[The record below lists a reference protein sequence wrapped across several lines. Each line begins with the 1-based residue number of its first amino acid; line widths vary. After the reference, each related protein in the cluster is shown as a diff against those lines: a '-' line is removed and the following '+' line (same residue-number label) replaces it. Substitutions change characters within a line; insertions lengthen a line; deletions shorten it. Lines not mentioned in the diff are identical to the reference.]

1 MKITR
6 ILRNIYMNT
15 KRHYRRLLLL
25 LAMLFAT
32 TFGMAQTVIVKDS
45 ITNEPIQFVSVYF
58 GNDTGGYTDEKGMI
72 AIPNEA
78 AQIRLSQGVS
88 ANYLH
93 EKFINERLSI
103 GAGIGYNRH
112 EEYKFSAIP
121 VYLSSHYFFLDKRFS
136 PFVNLRVGGFALF
149 NMKNVGTNEKYSL
162 SKEKQGFS
170 LFMSPSVGVKMH
182 ITPSLGIMASI
193 SDEAY
198 LVKAFD
204 VNKNDY
210 ISRLI
215 HNMGI
220 NVGVCFQ
227 IKGW

>member
-1 MKITR
+1 MK
-6 ILRNIYMNT
+6 LLNHN
-15 KRHYRRLLLL
+15 RRYLFLMTML
-25 LAMLFAT
+25 LAA
-32 TFGMAQTVIVKDS
+32 TFGMAQTSFDPDEGCQNVIDV
-45 ITNEPIQFVSVYF
+45 TFAQGL
-58 GNDTGGYTDEKGMI
+58 GNYGDG
-72 AIPNEA
+72 
-78 AQIRLSQGVS
+78 GVS

-93 EKFINERLSI
+93 EKFINERFSI
-103 GAGIGYNRH
+103 GAGIGYNHH
-112 EEYKFSAIP
+112 EKYKFSAIP
-121 VYLSSHYFFLDKRFS
+121 VYLSTHYFFLDRRFS
-136 PFVNLRVGGFALF
+136 PFVNLRIGGFAMF
-149 NMKNVGTNEKYSL
+149 NKDNVGTNEKYSI

-170 LFMSPSVGVKMH
+170 LFMSPSVGVKVH

-210 ISRLI
+210 KSRLI
-215 HNMGI
+215 HSMGI

>member
-1 MKITR
+1 MKPAKAI
-6 ILRNIYMNT
+6 ILF
-15 KRHYRRLLLL
+15 
-25 LAMLFAT
+25 LAVTAPLHIAR
-32 TFGMAQTVIVKDS
+32 AQASFDAGEGCLNVID
-45 ITNEPIQFVSVYF
+45 VSY
-58 GNDTGGYTDEKGMI
+58 
-72 AIPNEA
+72 A
-78 AQIRLSQGVS
+78 QGVGKYGDGGIS

-93 EKFINERLSI
+93 EKFINERFSI
-103 GAGIGYNRH
+103 GAGIGYSHHKN
-112 EEYKFSAIP
+112 YKFSAIP
-121 VYLSSHYFFLDKRFS
+121 IYLSTHYFFLDRKFS

-149 NMKNVGTNEKYSL
+149 NAKNVGSNEKYSL

-170 LFMSPSVGVKMH
+170 LFMSPSVGVKVH

-210 ISRLI
+210 KSRLI
-215 HNMGI
+215 HSMGI

>member
-1 MKITR
+1 
-6 ILRNIYMNT
+6 
-15 KRHYRRLLLL
+15 
-25 LAMLFAT
+25 
-32 TFGMAQTVIVKDS
+32 
-45 ITNEPIQFVSVYF
+45 
-58 GNDTGGYTDEKGMI
+58 
-72 AIPNEA
+72 
-78 AQIRLSQGVS
+78 
-88 ANYLH
+88 
-93 EKFINERLSI
+93 
-103 GAGIGYNRH
+103 
-112 EEYKFSAIP
+112 
-121 VYLSSHYFFLDKRFS
+121 
-136 PFVNLRVGGFALF
+136 
-149 NMKNVGTNEKYSL
+149 MKNVGTNEKYSL

-210 ISRLI
+210 KSRLI

>member
-1 MKITR
+1 MSKKTI
-6 ILRNIYMNT
+6 III
-15 KRHYRRLLLL
+15 L
-25 LAMLFAT
+25 LALVAIM
-32 TFGMAQTVIVKDS
+32 GQAQTSFDPDEGCLNVIDIS
-45 ITNEPIQFVSVYF
+45 YAQGIGEY
-58 GNDTGGYTDEKGMI
+58 GDE
-72 AIPNEA
+72 
-78 AQIRLSQGVS
+78 GVS

-93 EKFINERLSI
+93 EKFINECLSI
-103 GAGIGYNRH
+103 GAGIGYNHH
-112 EEYKFSAIP
+112 EKYKFSAIP
-121 VYLSSHYFFLDKRFS
+121 IYLSTHYFFLDRKFS

-149 NMKNVGTNEKYSL
+149 NAKNVGSNEKYSL

-170 LFMSPSVGVKMH
+170 LFMSPSVGVKVH

-210 ISRLI
+210 KSRLI
-215 HNMGI
+215 HSMGI